1 MIIYGLIGHPLGHS
15 FSKTYFTE
23 KFAREGLD
31 FRYENFDLEDVSQVS
46 DLFSIHP
53 EIMGLNVT
61 APYKET
67 ILDYI
72 DDYDAI
78 VAEIKSSNTL
88 KRMPDGRIVGFNTD
102 VIGFDALLD
111 KVCRDY
117 ESRRSF
123 SRPSERLSSTNGGH
137 DTSLECAQVTTET
150 SRALILG
157 TGGASKAV
165 QYVLR
170 KRGIPFELVSRD
182 PRRGAYTYVTSGR
195 EEGQPAPIASS
206 KTSSIQADFPHEGS
220 ALTSAV
226 VAEHR
231 IIINATPLGTYPKV
245 EEAPAL
251 PYDAITADHLLIDLI
266 YNPEETRFLREGRL
280 RGATTCNGLLMLH
293 AQAEASWH
301 IWTAPR

>member
-23 KFAREGLD
+23 KFVREGLD

-53 EIMGLNVT
+53 EIMGLNIT

-102 VIGFDALLD
+102 VIGFDTLFEKA
-111 KVCRDY
+111 CRDHKA
-117 ESRRSF
+117 RRSF

-137 DTSLECAQVTTET
+137 
-150 SRALILG
+150 
-157 TGGASKAV
+157 
-165 QYVLR
+165 
-170 KRGIPFELVSRD
+170 
-182 PRRGAYTYVTSGR
+182 
-195 EEGQPAPIASS
+195 
-206 KTSSIQADFPHEGS
+206 
-220 ALTSAV
+220 
-226 VAEHR
+226 
-231 IIINATPLGTYPKV
+231 
-245 EEAPAL
+245 
-251 PYDAITADHLLIDLI
+251 LL
-266 YNPEETRFLREGRL
+266 
-280 RGATTCNGLLMLH
+280 
-293 AQAEASWH
+293 
-301 IWTAPR
+301 